1 MRKSQRRCAEKTW
14 KQRDEEG
21 NDEEEGETDAN
32 KKQATSAI
40 QKTPPRFKKGNSNL
54 DCLASVASKKV
65 GDISAASGV
74 AKATTATGG
83 SVLEQL
89 LALPEHEQASLL
101 ARLAAL
107 GPAKTGGVRLAA
119 NSSTANSSTALDGGE
134 DTVWET
140 EIEDAASTS
149 RKSPPETLGTSSGG
163 INKGAGGDR
172 CGINEGEG
180 SAAKGGGV
188 TLAANSSTASDGGE
202 VAIAEREVDAA
213 ADDEL
218 TR

>member
-1 MRKSQRRCAEKTW
+1 M
-14 KQRDEEG
+14 EG
-21 NDEEEGETDAN
+21 NDEEEGGTDAN

-54 DCLASVASKKV
+54 ASVASNKV

-107 GPAKTGGVRLAA
+107 GPAKTGGVSLA
-119 NSSTANSSTALDGGE
+119 ANSSTALDGGE
-134 DTVWET
+134 DTVWLKGKMQYG
-140 EIEDAASTS
+140 S
-149 RKSPPETLGTSSGG
+149 RG
-163 INKGAGGDR
+163 I
-172 CGINEGEG
+172 
-180 SAAKGGGV
+180 V
-188 TLAANSSTASDGGE
+188 W
-202 VAIAEREVDAA
+202 
-213 ADDEL
+213 
-218 TR
+218 